1 MNTTLVFIHIRVL
14 GKFWKLYKSMVTIL
28 LFFYVEKT
36 LEGQWWYDLVEKF
49 QSLEIEIEWY
59 KGDCYVLFALLGHD
73 FVGKIKVFFQ
83 DLRFCDI

>member
-14 GKFWKLYKSMVTIL
+14 GKFWKLYRSMVTIL
-28 LFFYVEKT
+28 LFCYVEKT

-73 FVGKIKVFFQ
+73 FVE
-83 DLRFCDI
+83 DYHLRGWKH